1 MKVLIFDSGPLI
13 NFTLNGMLPVLE
25 QMKKKGQI
33 KFIIT
38 SEVKREIYDHPVTI
52 KQFELGALRMR
63 DLIDRG
69 VLEMPETLGVSSE
82 LITQQTRDLTD
93 KANHSLQADG
103 QWVPLVSEAEI
114 SCFALA
120 NALKEKRIENMIAVD
135 ERTARM
141 LSEKPE
147 SLAKLMAQKLHRNVK
162 LILKLKEMQDAK
174 CVRSSELL
182 YVAYKQGLFPVKD
195 PRTLE
200 ALLYASKFKGS
211 SISWDEIEQLKR
223 ISN

>member
-1 MKVLIFDSGPLI
+1 MKALIFDSGPLI
-13 NFTLNGMLPVLE
+13 NFTLNGLLPVLE
-25 QMKKKGQI
+25 QMKKRNQI
-33 KFIIT
+33 KFLIT
-38 SEVKREIYDHPVTI
+38 TEVKREIYDHPVTI

-63 DLIDRG
+63 DLLDRS
-69 VLEMPETLGVSSE
+69 VLETPESLGISSE
-82 LITQQTRDLTD
+82 LVTQQTRELTD

-103 QWVPLVSEAEI
+103 QWIPLVSEAEM

-120 NALKEKRIENMIAVD
+120 NILKEKRIESMMAVD

-141 LSEKPE
+141 LAEKPE

-162 LILKLKEMQDAK
+162 LIIRLKELKDMK

-182 YVAYKQGLFPVKD
+182 YVAYKQGIFTLKD

-200 ALLYASKFKGS
+200 SLLYASKFKGS
-211 SISWDEIEQLKR
+211 SISWDEIEQLKKL
-223 ISN
+223 

>member
-1 MKVLIFDSGPLI
+1 MIPL
-13 NFTLNGMLPVLE
+13 LE
-25 QMKKKGQI
+25 QMKKISQI

-38 SEVKREIYDHPVTI
+38 AEVKREIYDHPVTI

-69 VLEMPETLGVSSE
+69 VLETPESLGVSSE
-82 LITQQTRDLTD
+82 LITQKTLELTD

-114 SCFALA
+114 SCFALV
-120 NALKEKRIENMIAVD
+120 NILKDKKIESMIAVD

-147 SLAKLMAQKLHRNVK
+147 SLAKLMAQKLHKDVK
-162 LILKLKEMQDAK
+162 LIVRLKEMQDAK
-174 CVRSSELL
+174 CARSSELL
-182 YVAYKQGLFPVKD
+182 YVAYKRGLFPVKD

-223 ISN
+223 I

>member
-1 MKVLIFDSGPLI
+1 MKALIFDSGPLI
-13 NFTLNGMLPVLE
+13 NFTLNGLLPVLE
-25 QMKKKGQI
+25 QMKKRNQI
-33 KFIIT
+33 KFLIT
-38 SEVKREIYDHPVTI
+38 TEVKREIYDHPVTI

-63 DLIDRG
+63 DLLDRS
-69 VLEMPETLGVSSE
+69 VLETPESLGISSE
-82 LITQQTRDLTD
+82 LVTQQTRELTD

-103 QWVPLVSEAEI
+103 QWIPLVSEAEM

-120 NALKEKRIENMIAVD
+120 NILKEKRIESMMAVD

-141 LSEKPE
+141 LAEKPE

-162 LILKLKEMQDAK
+162 LIIRLKELKDMK

-182 YVAYKQGLFPVKD
+182 YVAYKQGLFILKD

-200 ALLYASKFKGS
+200 SLLYASKFKGS
-211 SISWDEIEQLKR
+211 SISWDEIEQLKKL
-223 ISN
+223 

>member
-1 MKVLIFDSGPLI
+1 MKALIFDSGPLI
-13 NFTLNGMLPVLE
+13 NFTLNGLLPVLE
-25 QMKKKGQI
+25 QMKKRNQI
-33 KFIIT
+33 KFLIT
-38 SEVKREIYDHPVTI
+38 TEVKREIYDHPVTI

-63 DLIDRG
+63 DLLDRS
-69 VLEMPETLGVSSE
+69 VLETPESLGISSE
-82 LITQQTRDLTD
+82 LVTQQTRELTD

-103 QWVPLVSEAEI
+103 QWIPLVSEAEM

-120 NALKEKRIENMIAVD
+120 NILKEKRIESMMAVD

-141 LSEKPE
+141 LAEKPE

-162 LILKLKEMQDAK
+162 LIIRLKELKDMK

-182 YVAYKQGLFPVKD
+182 YVAYKQGIFTLKD

-200 ALLYASKFKGS
+200 SLLYASKFKGS

-223 ISN
+223 L